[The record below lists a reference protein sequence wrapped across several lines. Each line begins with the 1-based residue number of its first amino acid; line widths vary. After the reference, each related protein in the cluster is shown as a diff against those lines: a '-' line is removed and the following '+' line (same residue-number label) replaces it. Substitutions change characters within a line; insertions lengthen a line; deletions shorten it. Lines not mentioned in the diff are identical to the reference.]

1 MHKSKSTSLY
11 RYVTAVLLSALL
23 LFPILSLSAYAL
35 SPHSYN
41 MSKDYKNSIFYE
53 NLASLTLSGNGAA
66 DLLAVAMSQL
76 GYHEGNSASDFA
88 GANASGS
95 KNFVEYNRLYG
106 KLDNNE
112 GNGYSYGYAWCASFV
127 NWCLR
132 QANIDYGITSGEV
145 SCTRWINEFL
155 KPKGLFRDSP
165 ARGGYY
171 KPKAGDLIFF
181 KKAGSSLLSTHV
193 GIVRYADGTYVHT
206 VEGNTASGTVAL
218 DAYLLDDSYIIGY
231 GVPSYKTGNA
241 EICDYRNS
249 GKIAGT
255 YIVTADT
262 LNVRAQASANSS
274 RLTSLKKATLVEVE
288 GFENGFAKIT
298 TKDGVRG
305 YASRYYL
312 ELVTIP
318 QKSYHTVLFLDD
330 DGSTVL
336 AELSVEE
343 GALPIAPTVPD
354 VIRNEIRFTH
364 VGWSQELLPV
374 KGNTTFVAVY
384 AALDAPAE
392 GGADGGADTS
402 GTLPPQETDPTSEE
416 TGGQNGCNAVT
427 SVSLLLL
434 SVTLAVPIGIVIRKK
449 EKTEY

>member
-1 MHKSKSTSLY
+1 MHKLKSTHLY

-23 LFPILSLSAYAL
+23 LFSTLPLTAYAL

-41 MSKDYKNSIFYE
+41 MSSDYKNSIYYE
-53 NLASLTLSGNGAA
+53 NLTSLTLSGNNAA

-76 GYHEGNSASDFA
+76 GYHEGNSTSDFA
-88 GANASGS
+88 GTNASGS

-132 QANIDYGITSGEV
+132 QANVDYGITSGEV
-145 SCTRWINEFL
+145 SCTRWIRDFL
-155 KPKGLFRDSP
+155 KPKGLFRDSLS
-165 ARGGYY
+165 RGGNY

-206 VEGNTASGTVAL
+206 VEGNTASGMVAL
-218 DAYLLDDSYIIGY
+218 DAYLLDDTYIVGY

-241 EICDYRNS
+241 EVCDYKNS

-262 LNVRAQASANSS
+262 LNVRAKANANSS
-274 RLTSLKKATLVEVE
+274 RLSSLKKATLVEVE

-298 TKDGVRG
+298 TKDGVSG

-312 ELVTIP
+312 ELVTAP
-318 QKSYHTVLFLDD
+318 QKNYHTVRFLDD

-343 GALPIAPTVPD
+343 GSIPTAPTVSD
-354 VIRNEIRFTH
+354 VIRNEIRYTH
-364 VGWSQELLPV
+364 IGWSNELLPITES
-374 KGNTTFVAVY
+374 TTFIAVY

-392 GGADGGADTS
+392 GGADDTDTS
-402 GTLPPQETDPTSEE
+402 STLPPQETDLPSEE